1 MNKIS
6 NKHETNEI
14 FFVFFLIVKI
24 TKTIIKS
31 LYNMTDK
38 YLQYIYVYI
47 L

>member
-24 TKTIIKS
+24 TKTIIES